1 MTVNKNELFEYYEVS
16 YGIYTREEMEKAKE
30 YLEKI
35 QEKKLENISVCEFL
49 EIVNDMLGYVYAE
62 EETEEKT
69 EDETENEAENETE
82 NEEEIEEVRRLIYD
96 FFFKW

>member
-1 MTVNKNELFEYYEVS
+1 MEITKKEIFEYYEAS
-16 YGIYTREEMEKAKE
+16 YGIYTREEREKAKE
-30 YLEKI
+30 YLGKI
-35 QEKKLENISVCEFL
+35 QEGKLKNISVCEFL

-69 EDETENEAENETE
+69 EDETENETE

>member
-1 MTVNKNELFEYYEVS
+1 M
-16 YGIYTREEMEKAKE
+16 
-30 YLEKI
+30 
-35 QEKKLENISVCEFL
+35 ENISVCEFL

-69 EDETENEAENETE
+69 EDETENETE
-82 NEEEIEEVRRLIYD
+82 NEEETKRLIYD